1 MNAEESLNH
10 NYNESALINN
20 PIENEENNDNYDIND
35 NNEYADQNN
44 DNYID
49 LQNQLMNNNE
59 TNFIEKF
66 SSQEIYEILNDL
78 IPSLF
83 YSFIIYYSFKNSSN
97 YCDPNMYLML
107 KTLLCIYIAY
117 IFNAI
122 YKSYLIYKNKLE
134 KNSLKISL
142 LLIGAILS
150 TFYLFSV
157 FLSYFIYS
165 KSDSKCFV
173 QDNFITLVFYGLLFI
188 GMINLFQKII
198 NITLIFG
205 WFIAMIN
212 TFFDNPSYFYSHY
225 GVDPEIIKNLPTF
238 KADKKHISCCVIC
251 TEEIKEGDE
260 IMILKCPGKHFFH
273 AECIKSWLIVKTTC
287 PMCRSENVL

>member
-1 MNAEESLNH
+1 
-10 NYNESALINN
+10 
-20 PIENEENNDNYDIND
+20 
-35 NNEYADQNN
+35 
-44 DNYID
+44 
-49 LQNQLMNNNE
+49 
-59 TNFIEKF
+59 
-66 SSQEIYEILNDL
+66 
-78 IPSLF
+78 
-83 YSFIIYYSFKNSSN
+83 
-97 YCDPNMYLML
+97 ML

>member
-238 KADKKHISCCVIC
+238 KAEKKHISCCVIC

>member
-225 GVDPEIIKNLPTF
+225 GVDPEIIKNLPTSQ
-238 KADKKHISCCVIC
+238 ADKKHISCCVIC

>member
-1 MNAEESLNH
+1 MNEEESLNH
-10 NYNESALINN
+10 TYNESALFNN
-20 PIENEENNDNYDIND
+20 PFENEENNDNYDIND

-238 KADKKHISCCVIC
+238 KAEKKHISCCVIC

>member
-1 MNAEESLNH
+1 
-10 NYNESALINN
+10 
-20 PIENEENNDNYDIND
+20 
-35 NNEYADQNN
+35 
-44 DNYID
+44 
-49 LQNQLMNNNE
+49 
-59 TNFIEKF
+59 
-66 SSQEIYEILNDL
+66 
-78 IPSLF
+78 
-83 YSFIIYYSFKNSSN
+83 
-97 YCDPNMYLML
+97 
-107 KTLLCIYIAY
+107 
-117 IFNAI
+117 
-122 YKSYLIYKNKLE
+122 
-134 KNSLKISL
+134 
-142 LLIGAILS
+142 
-150 TFYLFSV
+150 
-157 FLSYFIYS
+157 
-165 KSDSKCFV
+165 
-173 QDNFITLVFYGLLFI
+173 
-188 GMINLFQKII
+188 MINLFQKII

>member
-83 YSFIIYYSFKNSSN
+83 YSFIIYSSFKNSSN

-122 YKSYLIYKNKLE
+122 YKSYLIYKNK
-134 KNSLKISL
+134 
-142 LLIGAILS
+142 
-150 TFYLFSV
+150 
-157 FLSYFIYS
+157 
-165 KSDSKCFV
+165 
-173 QDNFITLVFYGLLFI
+173 
-188 GMINLFQKII
+188 
-198 NITLIFG
+198 
-205 WFIAMIN
+205 
-212 TFFDNPSYFYSHY
+212 
-225 GVDPEIIKNLPTF
+225 
-238 KADKKHISCCVIC
+238 
-251 TEEIKEGDE
+251 
-260 IMILKCPGKHFFH
+260 
-273 AECIKSWLIVKTTC
+273 
-287 PMCRSENVL
+287 